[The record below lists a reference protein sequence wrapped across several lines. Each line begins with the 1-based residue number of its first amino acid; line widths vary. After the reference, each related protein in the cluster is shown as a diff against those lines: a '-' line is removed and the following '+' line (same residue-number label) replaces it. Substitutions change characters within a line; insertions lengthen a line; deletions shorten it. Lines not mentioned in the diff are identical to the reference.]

1 MEIGTSFFAPA
12 DKNGKARFGNRGEG
26 AFDHQDLSSTP
37 LVFKR
42 GSSGGHIET
51 TASSSSSSQERV
63 HADISAQIGGKFL
76 GGSGRGQYDSNAAKS
91 AGAIQ
96 SSTRVYYHCGR
107 VSLWTVPRLSEKALH
122 ILQTAKEPAK
132 SFSATFGDY
141 FVAGYLLGG
150 GNVSMFSGAGG
161 SEVRSKRLNID
172 VEVHLAFVK
181 RRDKIHED
189 SSVSAQAAAGTISVY
204 DSLTDQHTEQPISN
218 IDSAFALWED
228 NKIRAEKLQDRVAAE
243 LSKMDLHDD
252 ETIIPHTKWFNSF
265 TQQLCI
271 DNAVVSPRQ
280 YETEQ
285 EEESEEDS
293 SDGNSTEKDTAK
305 VGVRKRD
312 ISKPKQPETS
322 SQIAQD
328 VSYKASIIDKVTD
341 VTSEMNINAAFAI
354 KYDAFDAKGKMD
366 FINTSKVKESDIS
379 FLFSVKVI
387 NQVIYDHTLTEIVPI
402 ATGSDGQTTLD
413 AQAFTEI
420 YGDSFISGTLSNGRA
435 DVFFTKP
442 KSEEA
447 QKAYGKGKNSFSLNL
462 GFDNLNDNFL
472 RENETTI
479 SVTYT
484 GGGQGLKTPEQDWTF
499 ETMKS
504 AALRFPNLVAE
515 TPMRTHAILTKYT
528 SLRSYHR
535 LFGGISPPAFEVAGV
550 YSMLLQEAYLDY
562 KTVAKDLQVLAFE
575 VSAGKMKLLT
585 SSEYR
590 QQVEEA
596 KNEKAREA
604 AKRRK
609 AVDAINKGLPAE
621 EVDSNSGSETPAP
634 KSNERDFEPP
644 ESGQK
649 KTENTP
655 ATELEDTTAKKSPG
669 PNHWRPINVTKEY
682 KATLQGLEDA
692 RNMVRTFL
700 VRIVQEINIL
710 SKHPDLALEDNRVQP
725 HMSPFLFK
733 ELLPIGQPVE
743 HEEEE
748 DRELAKVTDQID
760 KVKGMKEDSI

>member
-1 MEIGTSFFAPA
+1 MATLLAPYNQAMQLGTGKHSHFFPNEQ
-12 DKNGKARFGNRGEG
+12 K
-26 AFDHQDLSSTP
+26 
-37 LVFKR
+37 
-42 GSSGGHIET
+42 
-51 TASSSSSSQERV
+51 
-63 HADISAQIGGKFL
+63 
-76 GGSGRGQYDSNAAKS
+76 
-91 AGAIQ
+91 
-96 SSTRVYYHCGR
+96 
-107 VSLWTVPRLSEKALH
+107 
-122 ILQTAKEPAK
+122 
-132 SFSATFGDY
+132 
-141 FVAGYLLGG
+141 
-150 GNVSMFSGAGG
+150 
-161 SEVRSKRLNID
+161 LNII
-172 VEVHLAFVK
+172 FV
-181 RRDKIHED
+181 
-189 SSVSAQAAAGTISVY
+189 G
-204 DSLTDQHTEQPISN
+204 
-218 IDSAFALWED
+218 
-228 NKIRAEKLQDRVAAE
+228 
-243 LSKMDLHDD
+243 
-252 ETIIPHTKWFNSF
+252 FNSF

-280 YETEQ
+280 YEAEQ
-285 EEESEEDS
+285 EEDSEEDS
-293 SDGNSTEKDTAK
+293 SEGDSSEKDVTK
-305 VGVRKRD
+305 VGSLSKKE
-312 ISKPKQPETS
+312 ISKPKRQETS

-328 VSYKASIIDKVTD
+328 VSYKATIIDKVTD

-402 ATGSDGQTTLD
+402 ATGSDRQTTLD
-413 AQAFTEI
+413 AQAFTDI
-420 YGDSFISGTLSNGRA
+420 YGDSFISGFQTGGTFTAVISVKAKSEKKKRDIKAKA

-442 KSEEA
+442 KSEES

-484 GGGQGLKTPEQDWTF
+484 GGGQRLKTQPSPAEQDWTF

-504 AALRFPNLVAE
+504 AALRFPTLVAE

-535 LFGGISPPAFEVAGV
+535 LFGSISPPAFEVAGV

-575 VSAGKMKLLT
+575 VSAGRMKLLT
-585 SSEYR
+585 SSEHR

-596 KNEKAREA
+596 KKQKAREA
-604 AKRRK
+604 ANRRK

-621 EVDSNSGSETPAP
+621 EVDSKSGSETPA
-634 KSNERDFEPP
+634 SNLKARDV
-644 ESGQK
+644 ESLESSQK
-649 KTENTP
+649 KTENAA
-655 ATELEDTTAKKSPG
+655 ATDLEDTTAKKSPG

-682 KATLQGLEDA
+682 KATLQGLEEA
-692 RNMVRTFL
+692 RNMVGTFL

-710 SKHPDLALEDNRVQP
+710 SKHPDLALEDNRVRP

-733 ELLPIGQPVE
+733 ELLPIGRPVE